1 MANEIYSKSW
11 WGSGVCDNT
20 VDWGVIYYEYACV
33 EEREEAPAP
42 APKPEP
48 VPEPVPEDPK
58 KPAPVEPKPEE
69 PIKKK

>member
-48 VPEPVPEDPK
+48 APVPEDPE